1 MCISDRTRRG
11 KPRDPRTRP
20 TSTGAM
26 YFPPAGQWQHRSPAS
41 LGLDSLKLQEAI
53 RFARDNEAK
62 APRNME
68 LAQAESFG
76 KEPFGEGIGPF
87 ADRGDPTGIILYKGY
102 IVAEWGEPLRVDMT
116 HSVTKRFLSTVVGL
130 AVDQGLIRSVTGPE

>member
-1 MCISDRTRRG
+1 MTGALFFPLLLPGLFSVHAQTPPGKTGARRART
-11 KPRDPRTRP
+11 
-20 TSTGAM
+20 TSTAAA

-41 LGLDSLKLQEAI
+41 LGLDSLKLQQAI
-53 RFARDNEAK
+53 RFARDNQAK

-76 KEPFGEGIGPF
+76 KDPFGQGNGPF

-102 IVAEWGEPLRVDMT
+102 LVCRL
-116 HSVTKRFLSTVVGL
+116 L
-130 AVDQGLIRSVTGPE
+130 